1 MISLLIYLPTN
12 ASSHIPKA
20 YNPEA
25 SREKKQYLWEVGGD
39 LDKFS
44 MVVSNNAF
52 TFVIS
57 PSIILPVSVSKYL
70 SINVTHY
77 RPSLYSE

>member
-1 MISLLIYLPTN
+1 MVSLLIYLPTN
-12 ASSHIPKA
+12 ASPDIPKA

-25 SREKKQYLWEVGGD
+25 SGRKNSAYGGGGD

-44 MVVSNNAF
+44 MVISNNAF

-57 PSIILPVSVSKYL
+57 TSIILAVSVPKHL
-70 SINVTHY
+70 
-77 RPSLYSE
+77 

>member
-1 MISLLIYLPTN
+1 MVSLLIYLPTN
-12 ASSHIPKA
+12 ASLYIPKA

-25 SREKKQYLWEVGGD
+25 SGRKNSTYGGVGED

-44 MVVSNNAF
+44 MVISNNAF

-57 PSIILPVSVSKYL
+57 PSIILPASVPKCL
-70 SINVTHY
+70 SINVTH
-77 RPSLYSE
+77 